1 MRVLLKFT
9 LDCTPDAA
17 WAALRSPAVFRAV
30 SSPFTTFESLEPD
43 GFPEEWSAG
52 EHPVRGRAFGLFPM
66 GDQII
71 DLTFSTD
78 KDGVRRVVDAG
89 RGLSGPLALVTTW
102 HHTMA
107 VSSTADGRTLYRD
120 ELRFG
125 AGALTPALWPVFWV
139 FWQWRGARLRRLA
152 VRWDAA

>member
-1 MRVLLKFT
+1 MRVLLKFD
-9 LDCTPDAA
+9 LDCPPDAA
-17 WAALRSPAVFRAV
+17 WRALRSPAVFRAV
-30 SSPFTTFESLEPD
+30 SQPFTTFESLEPG
-43 GFPEEWSAG
+43 GFPDEWSAG
-52 EHPVRGRAFGLFPM
+52 EHPVRGRAFGLLPM

-71 DLTFSTD
+71 DVSFVETA
-78 KDGVRRVVDAG
+78 DGVRRVVDAG

-107 VSSTADGRTLYRD
+107 VSPAPDGRTLYRD

-125 AGALTPALWPVFWV
+125 ARALTPLLWPMFWV

-152 VRWDAA
+152 PTWG